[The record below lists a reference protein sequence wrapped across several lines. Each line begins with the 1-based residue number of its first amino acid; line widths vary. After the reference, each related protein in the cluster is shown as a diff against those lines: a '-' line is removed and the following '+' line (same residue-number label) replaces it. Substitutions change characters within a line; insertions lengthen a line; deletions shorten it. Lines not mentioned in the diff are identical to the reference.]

1 MSYEKSQ
8 DISLGKYFC
17 KFNISLI
24 QDDKYF
30 SEMKD
35 HINFIKSSFDKIF
48 ENNSYSRLDLLKY
61 EIHKFTMRYAK
72 TKAREIQKKIKSLEE
87 NLRTLEL
94 DLKMM
99 EIYYTTTLKKGT
111 KYDLWGGRQ

>member
-24 QDDKYF
+24 QGDKYL

-35 HINFIKSSFDKIF
+35 HIDFIKSSFDIF

-61 EIHKFTMRYAK
+61 EMHKFTMRYAK
-72 TKAREIQKKIKSLEE
+72 TKARERRKKIKSLEE

-94 DLKMM
+94 DLKM
-99 EIYYTTTLKKGT
+99 
-111 KYDLWGGRQ
+111 KYIKLQH